1 MLKIWVHPTN
11 LKSARLISLI
21 ALTNYLILDFCR
33 QPSKANQV
41 DEGFTSASVSL
52 IDRPTQEGISLSRI
66 INPDLAARVD
76 RLTEEQQCLL
86 ELEAKFDS
94 EDSLMRKFYLPSSS
108 NTIQCKLKFD
118 NSSAQI
124 SSTEQIIVP
133 FKPPV
138 NPLLLLS
145 PKPIDRSPISVP
157 TTTLVPT
164 PIKDPRYQLA
174 PRPVNIKQL
183 NPALTRTVIND
194 VPLTHQTQIEVT
206 GGIDTGDRLNTNI
219 GLNATRLDGQSAQE
233 SVSSNRIYR
242 TEYNSNYSQLRTV
255 RQQRDITTTTIAPQ
269 KIFGFRQQISF
280 VGDCITGVGPGTG
293 PAQLCTYLPGLK
305 TDESSIDSKTLIPR
319 RFLTPSQFGDVVTP
333 ESRLAITAPGFQ
345 GGANGQLLGLDLY
358 FPKVGTEAD
367 TSEGKNPTFDRS
379 ESISTVPAIS
389 IGQTNQVILAN
400 GRETAIARTV
410 HGYNYILNDRN
421 SGWMAGLQAATA
433 LLPNVEPFLPSGK
446 KGGSVEVDRSLLL
459 AANNNRIPENSFTSY
474 YGGIGSGLT
483 PTNRNASTSTY
494 RGIWFGFS
502 PVTDRKVSSSDE
514 ILSNIGAERITQ
526 FAGGEGGVDS
536 TANVSTV
543 SNNQSFDSAGIT
555 NAYVQTYLTRY
566 ERDAITRNSNNIRER
581 TSYQPHLSATGNVT
595 NLDSVFRYYTG
606 VIFNLNQ
613 SSSASN
619 THKAYVGVDYFKV
632 EPNGFSYNIA
642 AITYVNPD
650 PDYYSKLTINANK
663 QIPLGKNPAY
673 SLDISSNL
681 NYVLDGAKVFDA
693 VNFRSASSF
702 LSFSA
707 RTNLSDVSLGTT
719 YYMSTTLPN
728 SIGNLLSTN
737 ASWKLSPG
745 LTLSGYYTPIND
757 NAARSPF
764 GASANIRL
772 GSSST
777 SPTLS
782 LSWNRNETDL
792 GTNLNNSRAGTSD
805 NTFAAYIRFD
815 APLR

>member
-21 ALTNYLILDFCR
+21 ALTNYLILDFVR

-41 DEGFTSASVSL
+41 DEGITSASVSL

-66 INPDLAARVD
+66 INPDLATRAD

-118 NSSAQI
+118 NR
-124 SSTEQIIVP
+124 STQVSMEQIIVP

-145 PKPIDRSPISVP
+145 PKPIDQSPISVP
-157 TTTLVPT
+157 TTTLAPT

-206 GGIDTGDRLNTNI
+206 GGIDTGDRTNTNI
-219 GLNATRLDGQSAQE
+219 SLNATRLDNPTAQE
-233 SVSSNRIYR
+233 SVSNNRIYR

-255 RQQRDITTTTIAPQ
+255 RQQRDITTTTISPQ
-269 KIFGFRQQISF
+269 IVSGFRQQISF
-280 VGDCITGVGPGTG
+280 VGDCITGVGPATG
-293 PAQLCTYLPGLK
+293 AKQLCTYLPGLK
-305 TDESSIDSKTLIPR
+305 TDESSIDPKTLIPR
-319 RFLTPSQFGDVVTP
+319 RFLAPSKFGDVVTS
-333 ESRLAITAPGFQ
+333 ESLLAITAPGFQ
-345 GGANGQLLGLDLY
+345 GGANGQFLGLDLY
-358 FPKVGTEAD
+358 FPKVGTQA
-367 TSEGKNPTFDRS
+367 SEDKNPNFERF
-379 ESISTVPAIS
+379 ESISNVPAIS

-410 HGYNYILNDRN
+410 HGYNYVLNDRN

-459 AANNNRIPENSFTSY
+459 AANNNRIPENSLTSY

-502 PVTDRKVSSSDE
+502 PVTDRQVLSSDALE
-514 ILSNIGAERITQ
+514 NISAERTIQ
-526 FAGGEGGVDS
+526 SAGGEGGVDTDTS
-536 TANVSTV
+536 VTVVAN
-543 SNNQSFDSAGIT
+543 NESFNSAGIS
-555 NAYVQTYLTRY
+555 NAYIQTYLTRY
-566 ERDAITRNSNNIRER
+566 ERDAIGRNSSTIRER
-581 TSYQPHLSATGNVT
+581 TSYQPHISATGNVT
-595 NLDSVFRYYTG
+595 TLDSVLRYYTG
-606 VIFNLNQ
+606 VILNLNQ
-613 SSSASN
+613 ASSATN

-632 EPNGFSYNIA
+632 EPNGFSYNLA
-642 AITYVNPD
+642 AIGYANPD
-650 PDYYSKLTINANK
+650 PDYYSKLTINATK

-673 SLDISSNL
+673 SLEVSSNL

-737 ASWKLSPG
+737 ASWRVSPG
-745 LTLSGYYTPIND
+745 LTLSGYYTPVND

-792 GTNLNNSRAGTSD
+792 GVNPNNIRAGTSD
-805 NTFAAYIRFD
+805 NTFAAYLRFD
-815 APLR
+815 APPR